1 MPKNLTYLLLLICL
15 LVSGFLEST
24 NAQTNGYEFANNSSQ
39 TDAHQKALD
48 NANLE
53 PYRLQKSER
62 VLKFED
68 GVEFTLTSAEQ
79 LVASSIEINPEN
91 YPTEESLNKGV
102 SLIFKLGPNS
112 QVAVRSEV
120 NSDSKLAKIGKGFPA
135 HKIQIISQ
143 EDFDKMGD
151 RKQEIIRSRP
161 HQYRVE

>member
-1 MPKNLTYLLLLICL
+1 MYFLLLVCL
-15 LVSGFLEST
+15 FTLGFEST
-24 NAQTNGYEFANNSSQ
+24 LSAQTNGYKLTNYGSQ
-39 TDAHQKALD
+39 TVDHQKALD

-62 VLKFED
+62 FLKFED

-79 LVASSIEINPEN
+79 LAASRIEINPAN

-102 SLIFKLGPNS
+102 SLIFKLGPSS
-112 QVAVRSEV
+112 QLAVRSEV
-120 NSDSKLAKIGKGFPA
+120 KSDSKLAKIGKGFPA